1 MKKKGTEQGH
11 IKKRSQFQET
21 WKRLSK
27 NRLAMVGLAI
37 LAILVITAIFADLIA
52 PYPYDEQ
59 DYMATLQSPSWE
71 HLMGTDEYGRDIF
84 SRVVYGSRT
93 SLYVGFISLMG
104 VALM

>member
-59 DYMATLQSPSWE
+59 DYMA
-71 HLMGTDEYGRDIF
+71 RF
-84 SRVVYGSRT
+84 SRPPGST
-93 SLYVGFISLMG
+93 
-104 VALM
+104 